1 MGHFRRFT
9 STNFTSVLCRIQE
22 NRGASYSFKLC
33 KLNQLLRFSHEG
45 GNVYAFIC
53 VFLAFILNDHV
64 VHAEFVRHVIHR
76 VTHSAMHDQ
85 CMNGLNA
92 FMSSQR
98 VNSIEQ
104 AERRCL

>member
-1 MGHFRRFT
+1 MSLFKRNSRLETLLLKMAALMGHFRRFT

-76 VTHSAMHDQ
+76 VTHSAMIS
-85 CMNGLNA
+85 A
-92 FMSSQR
+92 
-98 VNSIEQ
+98 
-104 AERRCL
+104 